1 MLLEAVFFLVLLK
14 IPVVYLSVVVW
25 WAIRAEPPIEPPLAP
40 VAVADT
46 PSPDTPS
53 PDPFGWAPRA
63 SSGRRGPGGHAPR
76 RPTSPRRAALRRGAR
91 R

>member
-14 IPVVYLSVVVW
+14 IPVVYLCVVVW
-25 WAIRAEPPIEPPLAP
+25 WAIRAEPSTEPPLAP

-46 PSPDTPS
+46 PSPDPL
-53 PDPFGWAPRA
+53 GWAPRA
-63 SSGRRGPGGHAPR
+63 SAGRRGPGGHAPR
-76 RPTSPRRAALRRGAR
+76 RSMAPRRAALRRGAR